1 MNEMLMLETTAAA
14 GLECMWW
21 QHKLKKA
28 IEDLR
33 KRNEIA
39 IICAALLLSGCATYQ
54 NPINTSELA
63 TVESA
68 YGVALAV
75 AVGYRQLPLC
85 RTGAPTTLTNV
96 CARRSIVIKLQTA
109 DRVAQAAL
117 IQARSFVKNNPT
129 LDAMTVITVARNA
142 VASFQLVESTNGV
155 N

>member
-1 MNEMLMLETTAAA
+1 MKILTNICCVLLYA
-14 GLECMWW
+14 GF
-21 QHKLKKA
+21 
-28 IEDLR
+28 
-33 KRNEIA
+33 
-39 IICAALLLSGCATYQ
+39 LSACATYQ

-63 TVESA
+63 AVESA

-96 CARRSIVIKLQTA
+96 CARRSIVVKLQSA